1 MNESSEQGTGV
12 AVRCSLAGQ
21 GSGGLEEGG
30 SVEETEFFGGLEAGT
45 GFGRGS
51 GHLVVATG
59 EGLGELLLER
69 FQEADKSRPLG
80 KGAGV
85 LRTAGLVG
93 GQQAVAD
100 GLYTE
105 HGLGV
110 LLVEHH
116 RVFAYFVGFAHK
128 AILFGLG
135 LNNRVGWSSAFRM
148 QRYDIFYGRW
158 RKMAQDWRPHPVG
171 N

>member
-1 MNESSEQGTGV
+1 MGEKV
-12 AVRCSLAGQ
+12 K
-21 GSGGLEEGG
+21 GGLMITD
-30 SVEETEFFGGLEAGT
+30 SAG
-45 GFGRGS
+45 
-51 GHLVVATG
+51 
-59 EGLGELLLER
+59 
-69 FQEADKSRPLG
+69 
-80 KGAGV
+80 
-85 LRTAGLVG
+85 
-93 GQQAVAD
+93 
-100 GLYTE
+100 YTE

-116 RVFAYFVGFAHK
+116 HVFAYFVGFAHK

-135 LNNRVGWSSAFRM
+135 LNNRFGWSSTFRM